1 MNAFR
6 SCLSHPLRYD
16 ILASLMAQ
24 IVEGKSG
31 MSDLSRP
38 SKGEGRA
45 SAVRD
50 LAPIIALLAL
60 VPLII
65 LYLDASIRTFILSVQ
80 EPPGM
85 MVARWVSAVGYGLLD
100 AAFAGILM
108 AVGHLMGRP
117 REAVAGR
124 LGLFAVIVGGLSVQL
139 FKRLFCRGRPL
150 TEVAG
155 QFFAAFPC
163 LGEGYRLISF
173 PSGHSVTAFALAYVL
188 SRTYP
193 KGSFAFY
200 LLASMVAFSRV
211 YLASHFL
218 SDVVAG
224 AAAGLL
230 AGWMVCRFAGS
241 QLADARS

>member
-1 MNAFR
+1 VANLWR
-6 SCLSHPLRYD
+6 LPRW
-16 ILASLMAQ
+16 
-24 IVEGKSG
+24 
-31 MSDLSRP
+31 
-38 SKGEGRA
+38 EGRA

-50 LAPIIALLAL
+50 LGPIIVLLAL
-60 VPLII
+60 VPFII

-85 MVARWVSAVGYGLLD
+85 MVATWVSAIGYGLLD

-108 AVGHLMGRP
+108 TVGHFMGRP
-117 REAVAGR
+117 REKAAGR
-124 LGLFAVIVGGLSVQL
+124 LGLFAVVVGGLSVQL
-139 FKRLFCRGRPL
+139 LKRLFCRARPL

-155 QFFAAFPC
+155 QFFTAFPC

-173 PSGHSVTAFALAYVL
+173 PSGHAVTAFALAYVL
-188 SRTYP
+188 SLAYP
-193 KGSFAFY
+193 KGSFVFY

-224 AAAGLL
+224 AAVGLL
-230 AGWMVCRFAGS
+230 AGWMVCQFAGS
-241 QLADARS
+241 QLTNARR